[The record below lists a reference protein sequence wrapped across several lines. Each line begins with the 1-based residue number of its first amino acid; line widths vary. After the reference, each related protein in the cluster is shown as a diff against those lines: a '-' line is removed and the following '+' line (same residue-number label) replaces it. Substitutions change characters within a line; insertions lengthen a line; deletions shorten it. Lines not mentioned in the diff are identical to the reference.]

1 MTMRARG
8 LSMVLL
14 GVTASLAVSGCT
26 YFRRQD
32 ADKTESTLAAAG
44 FRMKPADTPKRQAS
58 LATFPVRKIVSRMHD
73 GQVVYFYADPDF
85 CKCLYVGS
93 QQEYGRYKQ
102 LAIQQQIAQEQIEA
116 AEMNEDAAM
125 DWGMWGPF
133 W

>member
-1 MTMRARG
+1 MTMRT
-8 LSMVLL
+8 LSM
-14 GVTASLAVSGCT
+14 GMLAVVAALVVSGCT
-26 YFRRQD
+26 YIRRED

-44 FRMKPADTPKRQAS
+44 FQMKPADTPKRQES
-58 LATFPVRKIVSRMHD
+58 LAQFPVRKIATRTRN

-85 CKCLYVGS
+85 CKCVYFGN
-93 QQEYGRYKQ
+93 QQQYARYRQ
-102 LAIQQQIAQEQIEA
+102 LAIQQKVAQEQIDA